1 MVRRPWPHFAKPEV
15 VVKHF
20 ALILALLLIPLSA
33 KAQSMSDNDISARL
47 QQLEDRVALRSLVD
61 TFSNLADAKD
71 VQAQLLLF
79 TEDATFD
86 SYVGGQLVSSLK
98 GRDQIGQAFSGFLA
112 QFDTVYHQN
121 GQQTVELQGDR
132 ATGVAY
138 SLVVL
143 IGMEN
148 GKQVRTTSGVTYKD
162 EYIRRDGRWLIA
174 RRTSHFVWRTRDDT

>member
-1 MVRRPWPHFAKPEV
+1 MVRRPWSHFAKLETA
-15 VVKHF
+15 VKHF
-20 ALILALLLIPLSA
+20 ALILALLLVPLSA
-33 KAQSMSDNDISARL
+33 KAQPMSDNDISARL
-47 QQLEDRVALRSLVD
+47 QQLEDRAALKSLVD

-79 TEDATFD
+79 TEDATVD

-98 GRDQIGQAFSGFLA
+98 GRDQIGQAFSAFLA
-112 QFDTVYHQN
+112 RFDTVYHQN
-121 GQQTVELQGDR
+121 GQQTVDLQGDR

-148 GKQVRTTSGVTYKD
+148 KKQVRTTNGVTYKD

-174 RRTSHFVWRTRDDT
+174 RRTSHFVWRTQDDT